1 LENRGAASRGLG
13 SRFWFPQI
21 ALRSY
26 FPVEVGLGAPVEGM
40 TELAGEETTELDET
54 GGGTELDETGGRA
67 ELEGRT
73 ARVAGVEKPG
83 E

>member
-1 LENRGAASRGLG
+1 
-13 SRFWFPQI
+13 
-21 ALRSY
+21 
-26 FPVEVGLGAPVEGM
+26 M